1 MAGRGISRCSKL
13 PDLQSVGLHQG
24 RTEEVQVASGVQ
36 ALPGWLDTTDP
47 SQSDRRTASIS
58 CKGIIYFFISVSQL
72 LTGKMSRTCYLRMVG
87 HLSC

>member
-13 PDLQSVGLHQG
+13 PDLQLVGLHQG

-36 ALPGWLDTTDP
+36 ALPGWLDMTDP

-58 CKGIIYFFISVSQL
+58 CKGINKNYYIFFISVSQL
-72 LTGKMSRTCYLRMVG
+72 LTGKMVVLVVKM
-87 HLSC
+87 LD